1 MIDKIRYWCHKILPL
16 VYDDSLSYYE
26 FLCKMNAKLN
36 EVIDSTNGLAEAW
49 ENFQAEIEK
58 AWQDYQSALNAEWT
72 DYKAE
77 MDIKYASLVGTVNTE
92 INSMKSDISTFKND
106 ISNQITEFESQ
117 INGDYAEFT
126 ANIEEKINTFIAK
139 YNTEIAKI
147 PEEIT
152 TQVNEWWQN
161 EENYNTLVT
170 NVANAIGTTLSSGA
184 VTFSTVS
191 DMTSATSATLPAKTF
206 AVCTNYYNTD
216 GIYTL
221 WIIVS
226 GDVSDGVSRIGIGT
240 GSTYGRTAILL
251 SEKNADTLGLRGG
264 TEIARKRKLLTMCK
278 NNYKYLKITS
288 NGLNL
293 PIPSTAD
300 VGSESIT
307 PLSIYGTNKNITAT
321 LFLYSG
327 DCNTVDS
334 INTLNVT
341 ITGQGSTTFS
351 SRCSIHDCDVTPS
364 GMNINLKHVDFD
376 NVWYKSSGLAFEP
389 TADDIRPI
397 VKNSRFHVPLSLKV
411 TATAANPNGISF
423 INNCFYRPKGVSGS
437 SSWGFIEI
445 DGNAMPITLRDN
457 YCYAGS
463 ESSSSDKTVLA
474 KCTNFTETGKAIICE
489 GNRNEVG
496 GAGHPYT
503 MFAGDIPSDIVYVNN
518 VIRDGSVYAL
528 SDVPTTGTFN
538 PARVM
543 GVSHPIG
550 YLRTAEHLGIEH
562 GTPLTLKYRTG
573 SYWTASEDGTIGL
586 STDKNALYKITFKAV
601 MAVSGQGSTGKVK
614 VSLSGQTTSGQTTK
628 SSTFTLNSSMGD
640 TSISFDYYWGTGG
653 GFSVTVSSET
663 ENMTVVVQE
672 SELLIER
679 LK

>member
-49 ENFQAEIEK
+49 EKFQAEIEK
-58 AWQDYQSALNAEWT
+58 AWQDYKSALTGEWA
-72 DYKAE
+72 DYKAQ

-92 INSMKSDISTFKND
+92 INAMKSDISTFKND
-106 ISNQITEFESQ
+106 ISNQITEFETKVD
-117 INGDYAEFT
+117 GDYAEFT
-126 ANIEEKINTFIAK
+126 ANIQEKINTFIAK

-147 PEEIT
+147 PEEIS

-161 EENYNTLVT
+161 EQNYNTLVT
-170 NVANAIGTTLSSGA
+170 DVATAIGTTLASGA

-191 DMTSATSATLPAKTF
+191 DMTNATAATLPAKTL

-221 WIIVS
+221 WVIVS
-226 GDVSDGVSRIGIGT
+226 GDVSDGVSRLGIGT
-240 GSTYGRTAILL
+240 GSTYNRTAILL

-264 TEIARKRKLLTMCK
+264 TEIVRKRKLLTMCK
-278 NNYKYLKITS
+278 NNYKYLKIVS
-288 NGLNL
+288 NGLKL
-293 PIPSTAD
+293 PIPSAAD
-300 VGSESIT
+300 VGSDSIT
-307 PLSIYGTNKNITAT
+307 PLAIYGTNKNITAT

-327 DCNTVDS
+327 ECNTVDS

-351 SRCSIHDCDVTPS
+351 SRCAIHNCDVTPS
-364 GMNINLKHVDFD
+364 SINIKLKHVDFD
-376 NVWYKSSGLAFEP
+376 NVWYKSSGLTFSP

-397 VKNSRFHVPLSLKV
+397 VKNSRFFTTLALKV
-411 TATAANPNGISF
+411 IATADNPNGITLANNSF
-423 INNCFYRPKGVSGS
+423 YISEGVSTTGT
-437 SSWGFIEI
+437 WAFIEI

-463 ESSSSDKTVLA
+463 ESSASAKMVLA
-474 KCTNFTETGKAIICE
+474 KCKNFTETGKAIICE

-503 MFAGDIPSDIVYVNN
+503 MFSGDIPSDIVYVNN
-518 VIRDGSVYAL
+518 VIRYGSVYAL
-528 SDVPTTGTFN
+528 SDTPTTGTFN

-550 YLRTAEHLGIEH
+550 YLRTAEHLAIEH
-562 GTPLTLKYRTG
+562 GTPLTLTYPSVSR
-573 SYWTASEDGTIGL
+573 WTAGADGSIAL
-586 STDKNALYKITFKAV
+586 SSDQNALYKVTFKAT
-601 MAVSGQGSTGKVK
+601 MTVSGQ
-614 VSLSGQTTSGQTTK
+614 TSAGNAKITLKGRATE
-628 SSTFTLNSSMGD
+628 SRTFTLSS
-640 TSISFDYYWGTGG
+640 TQNTLISFDFYWGTGG
-653 GFSVTVSSET
+653 GFTVEASSET
-663 ENMTVVVQE
+663 ENMTVVIQE